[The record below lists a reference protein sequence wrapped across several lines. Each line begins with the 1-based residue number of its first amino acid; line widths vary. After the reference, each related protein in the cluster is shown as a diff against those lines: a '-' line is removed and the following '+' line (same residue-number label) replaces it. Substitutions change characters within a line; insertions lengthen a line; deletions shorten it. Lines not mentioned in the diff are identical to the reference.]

1 MTVIIVD
8 FLQNSGGSNTR
19 VPGSSKNVG
28 HFGSGT
34 QSGKIGGAAGMSSK

>member
-19 VPGSSKNVG
+19 VPGSKSSGGHTGMGGSFSK
-28 HFGSGT
+28 
-34 QSGKIGGAAGMSSK
+34 GGPAGMSSK